1 MKKRNFRLTLWAA
14 LLCVALL
21 CGTIAAAEEVILDLD
36 VEAAGI
42 ETVTSNGDDLNL
54 ELDPGIDSLMED
66 DPVVALDDM
75 LLNLDGGSTPE
86 APKATEDNAVILAND
101 ESSES
106 EEDKVPLH
114 VIYLGPALTKDYDC
128 TRNIF
133 KKIEKETESGTEVSY
148 AYLIT
153 PPKAED
159 FMVEPAQGSAW
170 VKGHKDVRI
179 KVTRIIKSELF
190 AARDAGSYELN
201 FTFGLDGA
209 DADYYAAES
218 VAIPAKI
225 IPLEVVI
232 TPRTG
237 LSKVYGSDDPV
248 YPNGSWLSNKEDSP
262 LHQDVS
268 GVPGYGIPVNVID
281 GTLQLTITNKELLM
295 AEAMLNGTKYFPNDG
310 WLSRKAGEKVGRYR
324 ITIGDMNFGPNFKMT
339 LLEDYFT
346 ITPRPITDENVTIAS
361 ISNKTYTGKAITP
374 NPVLKFNGKRLKVGR
389 DYKVAYANNK
399 KVGKAKVTITGMGN
413 FTGRQVIY
421 FNIIP
426 PKTAISKLT
435 AGKGQIT
442 VNWKKGSGITGYQ
455 VAYSLKSDFSTQAKK
470 NVKGASKKSLVI
482 KNLKSQKTYYVRI
495 RTYKTVDGKNYYS
508 LWSKAKKVTTK

>member
-1 MKKRNFRLTLWAA
+1 MKKRNFRLALWAA

-21 CGTIAAAEEVILDLD
+21 CGTIAAAAEEVILDLD
-36 VEAAGI
+36 VEAAGV
-42 ETVTSNGDDLNL
+42 ETVTSNGDDLSL

-66 DPVVALDDM
+66 DPVAALDDM
-75 LLNLDGGSTPE
+75 LLDLDGGSTQE
-86 APKATEDNAVILAND
+86 APKATEDNAVIIAND

-106 EEDKVPLH
+106 DADKVPLR
-114 VIYLGPALTKDYDC
+114 VIYFGPALIKDYDC

-133 KKIEKETESGTEVSY
+133 KKTENGGY

-159 FMVEPAQGSAW
+159 FMVEPAKGSAW
-170 VKGHKDVRI
+170 VEGHKDVRI
-179 KVTRIIKSELF
+179 KVTSIKKSELF
-190 AARDAGSYELN
+190 PSRDAGSYELN
-201 FTFGLDGA
+201 FTFGLEGD
-209 DADYYAAES
+209 DADYYAAQS
-218 VAIPAKI
+218 VAIPATI

-248 YPNGSWLSNKEDSP
+248 YPNGSWLSNDETSP

-268 GVPGYGIPVNVID
+268 GVPGYGIPVNNVD
-281 GTLQLTITNKELLM
+281 GKTTLTITNGGYLL
-295 AEAMLNGTKYFPNDG
+295 AEAKLNGTKFFPNDG

-324 ITIGDMNFGPNFKMT
+324 ITIGDMDFGPNFKMT

-346 ITPRPITDENVTIAS
+346 ITARSVTDEKVAIAS
-361 ISNKTYTGKAITP
+361 ISNRTYTGEAITP
-374 NPVLKFNGKRLKVGR
+374 NPILKFNGKRLKVGR
-389 DYKVAYANNK
+389 DYKVTYANNK

-421 FNIIP
+421 FTIVP
-426 PKTAISKLT
+426 KKTAISKLT

-442 VNWKKGSGITGYQ
+442 VNWQKGSGITGYQ
-455 VAYSLKSDFSTQAKK
+455 VAYSLKSDFSTQTKK
-470 NVKGASKKSLVI
+470 NVKGVSKKSLVI
-482 KNLKSQKTYYVRI
+482 KNLESQKTYYVRI

-508 LWSKAKKVTTK
+508 SWSKAKKVTTK

>member
-1 MKKRNFRLTLWAA
+1 MKKRNFRLALWAA

-36 VEAAGI
+36 VEAAGM

-75 LLNLDGGSTPE
+75 LLNLDGGSTQE

-114 VIYLGPALTKDYDC
+114 VIYLGPALIKDYDC

-133 KKIEKETESGTEVSY
+133 KKIEKETESGTKVSY
-148 AYLIT
+148 TYLIT

-159 FMVEPAQGSAW
+159 FMVEPAKGSAW

-237 LSKVYGSDDPV
+237 LSKTYGDRDPV
-248 YPNGSWLSNKEDSP
+248 YKEGSWLYTKEKDSP

-268 GVPGYGIPVNVID
+268 GVPGYGIPVNIVD
-281 GTLQLTITNKELLM
+281 GKPQLTITNGGYLL
-295 AEAMLNGTKYFPNDG
+295 AEAKLNGTKF
-310 WLSRKAGEKVGRYR
+310 L
-324 ITIGDMNFGPNFKMT
+324 T

-346 ITPRPITDENVTIAS
+346 IIPRPVTDENVTIAS

-389 DYKVAYANNK
+389 DYKVTYANNK
-399 KVGKAKVTITGMGN
+399 KVGKAKVTITGRGN

-508 LWSKAKKVTTK
+508 SWSKAKKVTTK

>member
-1 MKKRNFRLTLWAA
+1 MKKRNFRLALWAA

-21 CGTIAAAEEVILDLD
+21 CGTIAAAAEEVILDLD
-36 VEAAGI
+36 VEAAGV
-42 ETVTSNGDDLNL
+42 ETVTSNGDDLSL

-66 DPVVALDDM
+66 DPVAALDDM
-75 LLNLDGGSTPE
+75 LLDLDGGSTQE
-86 APKATEDNAVILAND
+86 APKATEDNAVIIAND

-106 EEDKVPLH
+106 DADKVPLR
-114 VIYLGPALTKDYDC
+114 VIYFGPALIKDYDC

-133 KKIEKETESGTEVSY
+133 KKTESGGY

-159 FMVEPAQGSAW
+159 FMVEPAKGSAW
-170 VKGHKDVRI
+170 VEGHKDVRI
-179 KVTRIIKSELF
+179 KVTSIKQSELF
-190 AARDAGSYELN
+190 PYRDAGSYELN
-201 FTFGLDGA
+201 FTFGLEGD
-209 DADYYAAES
+209 DADYYVAQS
-218 VAIPAKI
+218 VAIPATI

-237 LSKVYGSDDPV
+237 LSKVYGDKDPA
-248 YPNGSWLSNKEDSP
+248 YKEGSWLSNDETSP

-268 GVPGYGIPVNVID
+268 GVAGYGIPVNIVD
-281 GTLQLTITNKELLM
+281 GKLQLTITNAAYLL
-295 AEAMLNGTKYFPNDG
+295 AEAKLNGTKFFPNDG

-324 ITIGDMNFGPNFKMT
+324 ITIGDMDFGPNFKMT

-346 ITPRPITDENVTIAS
+346 ITARPVTDEKVAITS
-361 ISNKTYTGKAITP
+361 ISNRTYTGEAITP
-374 NPVLKFNGKRLKVGR
+374 NPILKFNGKRLKVGR
-389 DYKVAYANNK
+389 DYKVTYANNK

-421 FNIIP
+421 FTIVP
-426 PKTAISKLT
+426 QKTAISKLT

-442 VNWKKGSGITGYQ
+442 VNWQKGSGITGYQ
-455 VAYSLKSDFSTQAKK
+455 VAYSLKSDFSTQTKK
-470 NVKGASKKSLVI
+470 NVKGSSKKSLVI
-482 KNLKSQKTYYVRI
+482 KNLESKKTYYVRI

-508 LWSKAKKVTTK
+508 SWSKAKKVTTK

>member
-36 VEAAGI
+36 IEAAGV

-133 KKIEKETESGTEVSY
+133 KKTESGGY

-159 FMVEPAQGSAW
+159 FMVEPAKGSAW
-170 VKGHKDVRI
+170 VEGHKDVRI
-179 KVTRIIKSELF
+179 KVTSIKKSELF

-237 LSKVYGSDDPV
+237 LSKTYGDRDPA
-248 YPNGSWLSNKEDSP
+248 YKEGSWLSNDETSP

-268 GVPGYGIPVNVID
+268 GVPGYGIPVNVVD
-281 GTLQLTITNKELLM
+281 GTLQLTITNAAYLL
-295 AEAMLNGTKYFPNDG
+295 AEAKLNGTKFFPNDG

-324 ITIGDMNFGPNFKMT
+324 ITIGKMDFGPNFKTT

-346 ITPRPITDENVTIAS
+346 ITPRPVTDESVTIAS

-435 AGKGQIT
+435 AGEGQIT
-442 VNWKKGSGITGYQ
+442 VNWKKVGGVTGYQ
-455 VAYSLKSDFSTQAKK
+455 VAYSLKSDFSTQTMK
-470 NVKGASKKSLVI
+470 NVKGSSKTSLVI
-482 KNLKSQKTYYVRI
+482 KNLKSQKTYYVCI
-495 RTYKTVDGKNYYS
+495 RTYKTVDGKNYCS
-508 LWSKAKKVTTK
+508 SWSKAKKITTK